1 MGRARHHR
9 ERHLPRLLPVQD
21 DPRYARHRRQG
32 GAGSDADPAPGQ
44 RRRPQG
50 PRRAPRLGGLASHHR
65 ASDRRRRRSDD
76 HMMDVEFARQYQKK
90 IPFVS
95 HLKILTEELGEGS
108 ARLSL
113 PVEPHL
119 KNSLG
124 TVHGGV
130 IMSLLDVALCT
141 AARTLHPDSIGIITI
156 DLSTSFIG
164 GGKGARLL
172 ADSRVL
178 RDGKSMIFVEA
189 EAKNEDG
196 SLVAKAIA
204 TVRVRLKEK

>member
-1 MGRARHHR
+1 
-9 ERHLPRLLPVQD
+9 
-21 DPRYARHRRQG
+21 
-32 GAGSDADPAPGQ
+32 
-44 RRRPQG
+44 
-50 PRRAPRLGGLASHHR
+50 
-65 ASDRRRRRSDD
+65 
-76 HMMDVEFARQYQKK
+76 MMEVEFAREYQKK

-95 HLKILTEELGEGS
+95 HLKILTEELGEGT

-141 AARTLHPDSIGIITI
+141 AARTLHPDSIGVITI

-164 GGKGARLL
+164 GGQGARLL
-172 ADSRVL
+172 AESRVL

-189 EAKNEDG
+189 EAKNDDG

-204 TVRVRLKEK
+204 TVRVRLKEKPGQAA

>member
-1 MGRARHHR
+1 
-9 ERHLPRLLPVQD
+9 
-21 DPRYARHRRQG
+21 
-32 GAGSDADPAPGQ
+32 
-44 RRRPQG
+44 
-50 PRRAPRLGGLASHHR
+50 
-65 ASDRRRRRSDD
+65 
-76 HMMDVEFARQYQKK
+76 MDVEFARQYQKK

-141 AARTLHPDSIGIITI
+141 AARTLHPDSIGVITI

>member
-1 MGRARHHR
+1 MK
-9 ERHLPRLLPVQD
+9 L
-21 DPRYARHRRQG
+21 
-32 GAGSDADPAPGQ
+32 
-44 RRRPQG
+44 
-50 PRRAPRLGGLASHHR
+50 
-65 ASDRRRRRSDD
+65 
-76 HMMDVEFARQYQKK
+76 DVEFARDYQKK

-95 HLKILTEELGEGS
+95 HLKILTDALGEGT

-141 AARTLHPDSIGIITI
+141 AARTLHPDSIGVVTI
-156 DLSTSFIG
+156 DLTTSFVG
-164 GGKGARLL
+164 GGSGERLL
-172 ADSRVL
+172 AEARVL
-178 RDGKSMIFVEA
+178 KDGRSMSFVEG
-189 EAKNEDG
+189 EARNPDG